1 MRINGAKLKQARE
14 SAGLTRSD
22 LAVIADVTQVRI
34 WQMESRPESN
44 VNENVVKAIA
54 KRLKVDVKEIQAA

>member
-14 SAGLTRSD
+14 SAGLTRFD

-44 VNENVVKAIA
+44 VNENIVKAIA
-54 KRLKVDVKEIQAA
+54 KRLKVDTKEIQAA

>member
-14 SAGLTRSD
+14 LAGLTRSD

-44 VNENVVKAIA
+44 VNENIVKAIA
-54 KRLKVDVKEIQAA
+54 KKLKVDVKEIQAA